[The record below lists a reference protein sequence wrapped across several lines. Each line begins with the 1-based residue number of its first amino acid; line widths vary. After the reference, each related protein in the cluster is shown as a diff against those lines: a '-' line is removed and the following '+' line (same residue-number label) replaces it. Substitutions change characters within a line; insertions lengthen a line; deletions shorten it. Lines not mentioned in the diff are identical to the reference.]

1 MAFNFQ
7 FSGQGS
13 NAAANGIFP
22 EDGWNPDGMVNST
35 VDGEDKQ
42 GFYEGGSWALPQ
54 NALDNI
60 SPAKK
65 AKFEIEEPGKSFP
78 LPAAPLLSGSGHQN
92 AFQLQQLSA
101 LVEKN
106 SDRKQSLQES

>member
-22 EDGWNPDGMVNST
+22 EDGWNPDGTVNSIT
-35 VDGEDKQ
+35 DGGDS
-42 GFYEGGSWALPQ
+42 GFFGCGSWALPQ

-65 AKFEIEEPGKSFP
+65 AKLEEPGKGYP
-78 LPAAPLLSGSGHQN
+78 LPAAPLLSGHQN
-92 AFQLQQLSA
+92 VSSQPQQPSA
-101 LVEKN
+101 YSVVEKKN
-106 SDRKQSLQES
+106 SDCQQILPES